1 MTFNFPRVRSIQ
13 PVQTSRTNI
22 ESLMDD
28 FFNFSN
34 SVPHFLSRREDQDFY
49 PQLDISEC
57 DSHYYLSMD
66 LPGVRK
72 EDVDIKIDS
81 NLITIKG
88 KKEEVKEIKDVNFF
102 TRERFYGNFQRSI
115 TLPFAIKSDK
125 INAALKNGVLIIEA
139 PKAEASSSQ
148 VIEIKG

>member
-88 KKEEVKEIKDVNFF
+88 KKEEVAEKDNVPEFV
-102 TRERFYGNFQRSI
+102 E
-115 TLPFAIKSDK
+115 KK
-125 INAALKNGVLIIEA
+125 IQSA
-139 PKAEASSSQ
+139 
-148 VIEIKG
+148 

>member
-1 MTFNFPRVRSIQ
+1 MESMRDLCCVSYLLLARFLV
-13 PVQTSRTNI
+13 PV
-22 ESLMDD
+22 
-28 FFNFSN
+28 
-34 SVPHFLSRREDQDFY
+34 
-49 PQLDISEC
+49 
-57 DSHYYLSMD
+57 D
-66 LPGVRK
+66 LLLCIRK

-125 INAALKNGVLIIEA
+125 INASLKNGVLIIEA